1 MRSVRD
7 RIHDA
12 LFGRGDATGLTR
24 TQIVSVVVILAS
36 VVVAIVGTEPTAVAA
51 AGPLLRKLEVGFGA
65 AFTAEYLSRLWAV
78 GSNPAYSGFRG
89 RLRYALSFYALID
102 VLAIVPFL
110 FGFGAHS
117 MLLRLLRLFRL
128 LALSRLI
135 RYSRAMRIVL
145 GAVIERRYELTF
157 SLALSACV
165 ILLSAGVLYSVEADS
180 NPEAFGSIP
189 RAIWWSITT
198 LTTVGYGDAVP
209 LTVLGKFFA
218 AITAIAGIGLIAM
231 PTGILAA
238 AFSQAFKDVRELDPP
253 PATGDRSKQTA
264 SDRHP
269 NFIE

>member
-1 MRSVRD
+1 MFVIRD
-7 RIHDA
+7 RLYAA
-12 LFGRGDATGLTR
+12 LFGHGDATGLTR
-24 TQIVSVVVILAS
+24 TQIVSVVLILAS

-78 GSNPAYSGFRG
+78 GFNPAYSGVRG
-89 RLRYALSFYALID
+89 RLKYALSFYALID
-102 VLAIVPFL
+102 LLAIVPFL
-110 FGFGAHS
+110 SGYGAHS

-135 RYSRAMRIVL
+135 RYSQAMRIVL
-145 GAVIERRYELTF
+145 GAVMERRYELTF

-180 NPEAFGSIP
+180 NPGAFGSIP

-209 LTVLGKFFA
+209 QTVLGKCFA
-218 AITAIAGIGLIAM
+218 AITSIAGIGLIAM

-238 AFSQAFKDVRELDPP
+238 AFSQAFKGVRHLDATDVPSHRPMS
-253 PATGDRSKQTA
+253 TGRKPTLV
-264 SDRHP
+264 
-269 NFIE
+269 E

>member
-1 MRSVRD
+1 MSAIRD
-7 RIHDA
+7 RVYAA
-12 LFGRGDATGLTR
+12 LFGYGDARGLTR
-24 TQIVSVVVILAS
+24 TQIASVVLILAS
-36 VVVAIVGTEPTAVAA
+36 VAVAIIGTEPTAIAA
-51 AGPLLRKLEVGFGA
+51 AGLVLRKLEIGFGA

-102 VLAIVPFL
+102 LLAIVPFL

-135 RYSRAMRIVL
+135 RYSQAMRIVL
-145 GAVIERRYELTF
+145 GAVIARRYELTF

-165 ILLSAGVLYSVEADS
+165 ILLSAGVLYSVEADV
-180 NPEAFGSIP
+180 NPEVFGSIP

-209 LTVLGKFFA
+209 QTVLGKIFA

-238 AFSQAFKDVRELDPP
+238 AFSQAFKDVRELDSS
-253 PATGDRSKQTA
+253 PAA
-264 SDRHP
+264 RHRP
-269 NFIE
+269 MAATSYRQQP